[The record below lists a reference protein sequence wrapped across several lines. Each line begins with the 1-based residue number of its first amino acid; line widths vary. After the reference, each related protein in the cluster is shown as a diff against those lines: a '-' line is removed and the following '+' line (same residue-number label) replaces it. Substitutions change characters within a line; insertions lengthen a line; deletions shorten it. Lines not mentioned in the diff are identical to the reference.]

1 MIFLF
6 AIIQNHL
13 QIFFIMYYFFIR
25 HRLNFESQVHVGARP
40 KGGSVLMKRVELA
53 GGYLATIKDKNI
65 VS

>member
-1 MIFLF
+1 
-6 AIIQNHL
+6 
-13 QIFFIMYYFFIR
+13 MYYFFIR